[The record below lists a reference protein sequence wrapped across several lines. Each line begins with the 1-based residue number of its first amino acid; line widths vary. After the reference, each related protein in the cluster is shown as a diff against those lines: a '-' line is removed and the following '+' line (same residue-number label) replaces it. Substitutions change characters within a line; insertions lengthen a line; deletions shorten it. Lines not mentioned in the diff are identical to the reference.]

1 MVPKKPA
8 AAAKPKA
15 APKKTQALPKT
26 AKVAP
31 KKRAKPDSDVE
42 NSDHD
47 IGGRASADDASLL
60 SQTPPSAKKQKKGPG
75 PKMSSGKHLQPISN
89 ESYGA
94 EGADDVKSK
103 KKLTATEQYQKV
115 RYAEVL
121 QMVPN

>member
-1 MVPKKPA
+1 M
-8 AAAKPKA
+8 
-15 APKKTQALPKT
+15 
-26 AKVAP
+26 AP

-47 IGGRASADDASLL
+47 IGRASADDASLL

-94 EGADDVKSK
+94 EGADDAKSK

-115 RYAEVL
+115 CFAKIL
-121 QMVPN
+121 PNMLY